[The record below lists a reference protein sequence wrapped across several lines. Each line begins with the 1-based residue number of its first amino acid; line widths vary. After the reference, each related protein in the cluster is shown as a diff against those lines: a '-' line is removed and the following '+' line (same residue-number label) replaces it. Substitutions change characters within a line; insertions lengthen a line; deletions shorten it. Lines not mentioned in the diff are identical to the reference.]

1 MSAPSPLW
9 RGWLLL
15 GLAAIASA
23 ALVAARTSASQPPL
37 RVGVHTLPA
46 DQHTL
51 ALAAAAGFDVVVEL
65 FSWRQIEPTRDQ
77 WHWQHPDETVAGA
90 EYYGLDLVVRL
101 DQHPAWA
108 SAAPLTLN
116 APPDDLADYVRF
128 VSRVAERYRGRVL
141 GYVIWNEP
149 NLAVDWGGQ
158 PPDPAAYTE
167 MLCQAYAAIKRADPR
182 ARVAAAGLAPTHQND
197 DQAMDDRRFLET
209 MLQAGAARCFD
220 VLAAHPYGFGRPPD
234 ALRDS
239 YDGLV
244 MARVEELHEL
254 LIAYGV
260 GEKPIWA
267 TEMGWTV
274 DGRGGQAW
282 QTVSEEQQ
290 AAYLADAVAIAEQR
304 WPWLELLAVWNLPSV
319 DSPRGERPPERL
331 PAEFLGYGLVDPM
344 GQPRPAYHR
353 LQALNRR
360 RRQAGHVLLRPTPT
374 TTIGSL
380 RIPVLAPDAVI
391 HLGDSDFPPPW
402 MPLYATRNPS
412 VVWRGVGYIP
422 ETALAAGGSWRLSL
436 RLMQSNV
443 WDNYVWI
450 NSHRLEPPLPTEDF
464 GGQWVS
470 VSREIPA
477 AWLQPGPN
485 AIAIV
490 VGRTLPVLQD
500 LRFAW
505 DDVQIK
511 DIVLV
516 REDAPAAQ

>member
-1 MSAPSPLW
+1 MNARGPLW
-9 RGWLLL
+9 RVRLLL
-15 GLAAIASA
+15 GLVAIASA
-23 ALVAARTSASQPPL
+23 VLTAARPSVSRPPL

-46 DQHTL
+46 DQYTL
-51 ALAAAAGFDVVVEL
+51 ALAAAADFDVVVEL
-65 FSWRQIEPTRDQ
+65 FSWRQIEPTQGQ

-90 EYYGLDLVVRL
+90 AYYGLDLVVRL

-108 SAAPLTLN
+108 STAPLSLN
-116 APPDDLADYVRF
+116 APPDDLADYARF
-128 VSRVAERYRGRVL
+128 VGRVAERYRGRIL

-167 MLCQAYAAIKRADPR
+167 MLCRAYAAVKRADPQ
-182 ARVAAAGLAPTHQND
+182 ARVAAAGLAPTNQND
-197 DQAMDDRRFLET
+197 DQAMDDRRFLEA
-209 MLQAGAARCFD
+209 MLQEGAARCFD
-220 VLAAHPYGFGRPPD
+220 VLSAHPYGFGRPPD
-234 ALRDS
+234 APRDS
-239 YDGLV
+239 HDGLV
-244 MARVEELHEL
+244 MARIADLRDL
-254 LIAYGV
+254 LAAYGAA
-260 GEKPIWA
+260 EKPIWA

-274 DGRGGQAW
+274 DGREGQAW
-282 QTVSEEQQ
+282 QTVNEEQQ
-290 AAYLADAVAIAEQR
+290 AAYLAAAVDMADQQ

-319 DSPRGERPPERL
+319 DGPQGERPPERL
-331 PAEFLGYGLVDPM
+331 PAEFLGYGLVDP
-344 GQPRPAYHR
+344 GGRLRPAYSR
-353 LQALNRR
+353 LQALNRS
-360 RRQAGHVLLRPTPT
+360 RRQADHARPRPAPT
-374 TTIGSL
+374 AAVGSL

-412 VVWRGVGYIP
+412 VVWRGIGYIP
-422 ETALAAGGSWRLSL
+422 EAALAAGRSWRLSL
-436 RLMQSNV
+436 RLMQGNV

-450 NSHRLEPPLPTEDF
+450 NGHRLEPALPTEDF

-477 AWLQPGPN
+477 VWLQAGPN
-485 AIAIV
+485 EIAIV

-516 REDAPAAQ
+516 REDTPTAR